1 MKFTKIESG
10 KSNINRWSLGEEC
23 IKDELDDELQGI
35 LEELQAIKDTE
46 ENIEESLELLGR
58 KINLIEKLI
67 AEGSTMSEVYSL
79 IK

>member
-35 LEELQAIKDTE
+35 LEELQVIKDSE

-67 AEGSTMSEVYSL
+67 AEGSTMSEVYL
-79 IK
+79 FIK